1 MMNRVRRSLFDKL
14 KLEYEREAAR
24 ELLDQSGATKEAN

>member
-14 KLEYEREAAR
+14 KLEYERETAR